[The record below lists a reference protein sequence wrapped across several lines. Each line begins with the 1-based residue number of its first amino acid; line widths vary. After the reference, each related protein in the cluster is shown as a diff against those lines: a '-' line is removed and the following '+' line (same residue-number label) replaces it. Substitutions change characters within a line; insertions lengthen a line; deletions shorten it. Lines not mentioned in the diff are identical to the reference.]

1 VFNERGEVGVTE
13 TQLIEAIGF
22 VLCFLGWSVGVALVC
37 LLSAAVYDW
46 KVDHKERKRLRKI
59 RREMNRRVG

>member
-1 VFNERGEVGVTE
+1 MRGEVGVTE
-13 TQLIEAIGF
+13 TQLIETIGF
-22 VLCFLGWSVGVALVC
+22 VLCFLAWSVGIALAC

-46 KVDHKERKRLRKI
+46 KVDRKERKRLQKI

>member
-1 VFNERGEVGVTE
+1 
-13 TQLIEAIGF
+13 LIEAIGF
-22 VLCFLGWSVGVALVC
+22 VLCFLAWSVGIALVC

-46 KVDHKERKRLRKI
+46 KVDRKERKRLRKI